1 MNSADLFGDAIEG
14 YSIDLDAMLIVSDQ
28 ISSAGAELL
37 HGSALFGRE
46 WWDVDQSKHCWMSG
60 F

>member
-14 YSIDLDAMLIVSDQ
+14 YSIDLDAMLIVRDQ
-28 ISSAGAELL
+28 ISSAGAELP

-46 WWDVDQSKHCWMSG
+46 W
-60 F
+60 